1 MSVRGSTEAVGLAR
15 LVPALGWLRNYD
27 RAWLRA
33 DLIGGATAAAVVI
46 PQAMG
51 YATVAGLTVEI
62 GLYTCIF
69 PMLVYALLGGSRRLS
84 FSSTSTIAALT
95 GLALTQVG
103 ASSDSEALST
113 MATLT
118 FLVGLTL
125 IVFRLVR
132 LGWLIEAVSEAT
144 TAGLRLGIGLTIVA
158 DQLPK
163 VLGIP
168 PADDGFFADVRN
180 AVLMLPERNR
190 ATVVL
195 SVVTLAGLL
204 LMKRFWPRFPGA
216 LLALA
221 GGIGLMAL
229 TNIGSRGVTTIGD
242 VPTGLPGLV
251 LPSFQNVEALLP
263 YALAIALMSYLE
275 SMTAA
280 RISRQPDDPPLDN
293 NREYVASGVAG
304 VVGSLFQTMPVGG
317 GMSQTQVNTNAGAR
331 TQLSELVTVVLAVA
345 VALFLAP
352 VLSELPEATL
362 GVIVIFSVLGMLQL
376 TQLKRIGAI
385 NPGELVVAGVTAFA
399 ALAYDL
405 LVGVIFGVI
414 LTLYFVLRTLNHPVV
429 VELRRSPQS
438 KELVPARDGDE
449 PISRMLIL
457 RIEGGLYTLNVRGVQ
472 TQILDKAAST
482 SPVPEVVLLDVVG
495 TADTSVTVIDVMA
508 ETDHMLQRLGSTLW
522 LANLPTRVEEKVR
535 RTEMWKSWTDAGR
548 VHATVNSAV
557 AEFEAD
563 HRQPSGD

>member
-1 MSVRGSTEAVGLAR
+1 M
-15 LVPALGWLRNYD
+15 
-27 RAWLRA
+27 
-33 DLIGGATAAAVVI
+33 AA
-46 PQAMG
+46 
-51 YATVAGLTVEI
+51 
-62 GLYTCIF
+62 
-69 PMLVYALLGGSRRLS
+69 
-84 FSSTSTIAALT
+84 
-95 GLALTQVG
+95 
-103 ASSDSEALST
+103 

-118 FLVGLTL
+118 LMVGLTL

-168 PADDGFFADVRN
+168 PADGGFFADVRN
-180 AVLMLPERNR
+180 VVLHLSDRNG
-190 ATVVL
+190 ATVLL
-195 SVVTLAGLL
+195 SLVTLTGLL
-204 LMKRFWPRFPGA
+204 LMKRWWPRFPGA

-221 GGIGLMAL
+221 GGISLIVFTGAAD
-229 TNIGSRGVTTIGD
+229 RGVSTIGD
-242 VPTGLPGLV
+242 VPTGLPGLM
-251 LPSFQNVEALLP
+251 LPSFQHVEALLP
-263 YALAIALMSYLE
+263 FALAIALMSYLE

-280 RISRQPDDPPLDN
+280 RISRQPEDPPLDN
-293 NREYVASGVAG
+293 NHEYVASGVAG

-331 TQLSELVTVVLAVA
+331 SQLSQLVTVVLAVA

-352 VLSELPEATL
+352 VLSNLPEATL

-385 NPGELVVAGVTAFA
+385 DPIELVISGVTAFA

-414 LTLYFVLRTLNHPVV
+414 FTLYFVLRALNHPVV
-429 VELRRSPQS
+429 VELRRPAGGG
-438 KELVPARDGDE
+438 ELLPARDGDQAVPE
-449 PISRMLIL
+449 MLVL

-472 TQILDKAAST
+472 TEILNRAT
-482 SPVPEVVLLDVVG
+482 SLDPVPKVVLLDVGG

-508 ETDHMLQRLGSTLW
+508 ETDHMLQALGSTLW
-522 LANLPTRVEEKVR
+522 IANLPTRVEEKVR
-535 RTEMWKSWTDAGR
+535 RTEMWIPWTEAGR
-548 VHATVNSAV
+548 VHPTVNSAV
-557 AEFEAD
+557 AHFEANEPGTS
-563 HRQPSGD
+563 RV